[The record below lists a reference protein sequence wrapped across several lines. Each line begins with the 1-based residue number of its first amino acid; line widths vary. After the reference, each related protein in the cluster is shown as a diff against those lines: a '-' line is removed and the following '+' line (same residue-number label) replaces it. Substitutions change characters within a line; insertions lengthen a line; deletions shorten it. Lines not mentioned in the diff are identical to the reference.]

1 MFFGE
6 NLQILRK
13 RDNLSQ
19 EDLADKLQVSRQ
31 AVSKW
36 ESGTGFPE
44 TEKIIAICEV
54 FKCSMDELVK
64 GKISL
69 DVKSEKEEY
78 ERIMNKQIYG
88 SMLGVAII
96 LLGVTIMMILMGLA
110 PVGELEE
117 RYSMFGI
124 ISILIAVAVAVP
136 TFIITGNEAENFK
149 KNNTKITNMYTD
161 KELENIKRKTTII
174 KAIGIFIILV
184 GTIIM
189 FSTMTL
195 NIFGERT
202 QLSVACLLGCIT
214 IAIPFLIYAGQN
226 EEKVDIEKY
235 NLGQTKEAK
244 KNQQLIGKICGTI
257 MLVSTIIFLIWSF
270 TTNMWNIS
278 WIVFPIGGILCG
290 IVGTIFG
297 SKE

>member
-1 MFFGE
+1 
-6 NLQILRK
+6 
-13 RDNLSQ
+13 
-19 EDLADKLQVSRQ
+19 
-31 AVSKW
+31 
-36 ESGTGFPE
+36 
-44 TEKIIAICEV
+44 
-54 FKCSMDELVK
+54 
-64 GKISL
+64 
-69 DVKSEKEEY
+69 
-78 ERIMNKQIYG
+78 
-88 SMLGVAII
+88 
-96 LLGVTIMMILMGLA
+96 
-110 PVGELEE
+110 
-117 RYSMFGI
+117 
-124 ISILIAVAVAVP
+124 
-136 TFIITGNEAENFK
+136 
-149 KNNTKITNMYTD
+149 
-161 KELENIKRKTTII
+161 
-174 KAIGIFIILV
+174 
-184 GTIIM
+184 M

-257 MLVSTIIFLIWSF
+257 MLVATIIFLIWSF

-297 SKE
+297 IKE

>member
-44 TEKIIAICEV
+44 TEKIIAICEI

-69 DVKSEKEEY
+69 DIKSEKEEY

-88 SMLGVAII
+88 AMFGVSII

-110 PVGELEE
+110 PAGELEE
-117 RYSMFGI
+117 RYSMFGV
-124 ISILIAVAVAVP
+124 ISVLIAVAVAVP
-136 TFIITGNEAENFK
+136 TFIITGNEAETFK
-149 KNNTKITNMYTD
+149 KNNTKITNIYTD
-161 KELENIKRKTTII
+161 KELESIKRKTTII

-189 FSTMTL
+189 FSTMAL

-202 QLSVACLLGCIT
+202 QLSVAWAFALYQTMLALRQEAHDRYVKQCGPISQSDMLGMDS
-214 IAIPFLIYAGQN
+214 YAWLN
-226 EEKVDIEKY
+226 SPWPWEY
-235 NLGQTKEAK
+235 RPRKER
-244 KNQQLIGKICGTI
+244 
-257 MLVSTIIFLIWSF
+257 
-270 TTNMWNIS
+270 
-278 WIVFPIGGILCG
+278 
-290 IVGTIFG
+290 
-297 SKE
+297 

>member
-78 ERIMNKQIYG
+78 ERIPKEK
-88 SMLGVAII
+88 I
-96 LLGVTIMMILMGLA
+96 LFL
-110 PVGELEE
+110 
-117 RYSMFGI
+117 
-124 ISILIAVAVAVP
+124 
-136 TFIITGNEAENFK
+136 
-149 KNNTKITNMYTD
+149 
-161 KELENIKRKTTII
+161 KE
-174 KAIGIFIILV
+174 G
-184 GTIIM
+184 
-189 FSTMTL
+189 
-195 NIFGERT
+195 
-202 QLSVACLLGCIT
+202 
-214 IAIPFLIYAGQN
+214 
-226 EEKVDIEKY
+226 
-235 NLGQTKEAK
+235 
-244 KNQQLIGKICGTI
+244 
-257 MLVSTIIFLIWSF
+257 
-270 TTNMWNIS
+270 
-278 WIVFPIGGILCG
+278 
-290 IVGTIFG
+290 
-297 SKE
+297 

>member
-1 MFFGE
+1 M
-6 NLQILRK
+6 QINYK
-13 RDNLSQ
+13 FQ
-19 EDLADKLQVSRQ
+19 DKL
-31 AVSKW
+31 VSKW

-110 PVGELEE
+110 PAGELEE

-149 KNNTKITNMYTD
+149 KNNTKITN
-161 KELENIKRKTTII
+161 I
-174 KAIGIFIILV
+174 
-184 GTIIM
+184 
-189 FSTMTL
+189 
-195 NIFGERT
+195 RT

-257 MLVSTIIFLIWSF
+257 MLVATIIFLIWSF